1 MNASQFYKKISRKK
15 MFVHFKNIK
24 ETIMSLLQVSVAAG
38 RTISLFISMNDVLP
52 LALNVIFYFRASK
65 QG

>member
-1 MNASQFYKKISRKK
+1 

-52 LALNVIFYFRASK
+52 LALNVIFLF
-65 QG
+65 